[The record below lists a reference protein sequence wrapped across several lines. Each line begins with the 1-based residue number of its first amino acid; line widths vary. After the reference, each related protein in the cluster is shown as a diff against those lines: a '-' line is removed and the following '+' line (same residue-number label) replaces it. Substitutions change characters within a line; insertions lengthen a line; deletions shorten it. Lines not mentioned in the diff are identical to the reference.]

1 MVKKKSVTDFV
12 IVQEY
17 LKSIAGDYAN
27 ELVRVCENRKDGV
40 SDEYIG
46 KKILIK
52 ITEIR
57 AVLNKLHYQGIA
69 IYTKTKDSKSGWYY
83 YNWLINKERI
93 IELMVDKQKTA
104 LDKMRQKQSLTQNYD
119 FFACSGLCEEIPFEV
134 AAEYN
139 FKCPKCGK
147 SMDLV
152 NNKKS
157 MKLING
163 KLENLERELL
173 ELIEL
178 GKK

>member
-1 MVKKKSVTDFV
+1 MAAKKSITDFV

-27 ELVRVCENRKDGV
+27 ELVKVCENRKEGV

-46 KKILIK
+46 KKVPIK

-57 AVLNKLHYQGIA
+57 AVLNRLHYQGIA
-69 IYTKTKDSKSGWYY
+69 AYTKTKDSKSGWYY
-83 YNWLINKERI
+83 YNWLINKGRVV
-93 IELMVDKQKTA
+93 ELIVDKQKCE
-104 LDKMRQKQSLTQNYD
+104 LEKLKQKQNLTRNYD
-119 FFACSGLCEEIPFEV
+119 FFACNSACEEIPFEV

-147 SMDLV
+147 SMDLL

-157 MKLING
+157 MKTIDG
-163 KLENLERELL
+163 KLAGLEKELL
-173 ELIEL
+173 ELAEM
-178 GKK
+178 GKM